1 MGTLEHAIRWI
12 EMAST
17 KIVAQGYLGIFV
29 DTVDFYD
36 AAAELIHIEDTRGA
50 VSEAQRALYERKNV
64 KIKAEKME
72 FEEKKS
78 ARDNAKLNLETE
90 KLVDLKLGKFN
101 NLAQWI
107 SQILKKH
114 KDLEKY
120 HSIGVTNLLHTIKAR
135 AGPLKEA
142 ITLCKTIPDV
152 MDYFANQYLRGSE
165 GLETI
170 LNLEE
175 CKKKK
180 NTRMGF
186 IFEQY

>member
-1 MGTLEHAIRWI
+1 MSKEVLKLENPEMGSLEYALKKVDTAGNEIL
-12 EMAST
+12 S
-17 KIVAQGYLGIFV
+17 KGYLGIFV
-29 DTVDFYD
+29 DRVDFHD
-36 AAAELIHIEDTRGA
+36 AAAELIHVEDTRGA
-50 VSEAQRALYERKNV
+50 ISEAQRALYERKNV

-120 HSIGVTNLLHTIKAR
+120 HPIGVTNLLHTIKAR

-152 MDYFANQYLRGSE
+152 MDYF
-165 GLETI
+165 
-170 LNLEE
+170 
-175 CKKKK
+175 
-180 NTRMGF
+180 
-186 IFEQY
+186 